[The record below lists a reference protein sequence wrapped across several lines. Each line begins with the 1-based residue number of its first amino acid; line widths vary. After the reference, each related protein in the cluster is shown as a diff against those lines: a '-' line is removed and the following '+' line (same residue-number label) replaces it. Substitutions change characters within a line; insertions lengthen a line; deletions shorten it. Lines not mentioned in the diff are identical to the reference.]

1 MVSRNNETPLTYV
14 FLKQEKPLVKPRAG
28 RGNHAPRASQRN
40 PLDSP
45 RETSSPI
52 PAADKTT
59 VRLYDEMALIFP
71 GGLAYSLA
79 HMAKQALG
87 KGLGALIRK
96 PGAKNAPTKSSK
108 SGTTAKK
115 SAKAKEGKD
124 PGSEVSE
131 VAITDVVKSPLQ
143 PRGEIPESNLEEL
156 VDSIRAHGVI
166 QPLITRRVRGKF
178 ELIAG
183 ERRWRACQKLGLK
196 TVPIIARKASDREVL
211 EMALIENL
219 QRQDLNAI
227 EEANGYVKLAKE
239 FDMKQDEIAKRVG
252 KSRATVANSM
262 RLLDLHKEI
271 QKFVADGLITVGH
284 AKAILG
290 IKVKREQREI
300 AAQVMRR
307 RLTVRATE
315 KLVQDLL
322 SDGPQKTGKGGKA
335 NDPET
340 EAMVRSLTSRLRQ
353 HFTTHVSVSH
363 TPKKGRIELEYYG
376 NDDLER
382 LLELLGVSTEEL

>member
-1 MVSRNNETPLTYV
+1 MSFALTGG
-14 FLKQEKPLVKPRAG
+14 FGLI
-28 RGNHAPRASQRN
+28 
-40 PLDSP
+40 SP
-45 RETSSPI
+45 
-52 PAADKTT
+52 D
-59 VRLYDEMALIFP
+59 
-71 GGLAYSLA
+71 
-79 HMAKQALG
+79 MAKQALG

-96 PGAKNAPTKSSK
+96 SATKSAPAK
-108 SGTTAKK
+108 SSRSASTKKKQAK
-115 SAKAKEGKD
+115 SRDDKE

-131 VAITDVVKSPLQ
+131 VPITNVVKSPLQ
-143 PRGEIPESNLEEL
+143 PRGEIPEGNLEEL

-183 ERRWRACQKLGLK
+183 ERRWRACQKLGLE
-196 TVPIIARKASDREVL
+196 TVPVIVRKASDREVL
-211 EMALIENL
+211 EMALVENL

-262 RLLDLHKEI
+262 RLRDLHKDI
-271 QKFVADGLITVGH
+271 QKFVADELITVGH

-300 AAQVMRR
+300 AEQVMRR

-315 KLVQDLL
+315 KLVQQLQSENGL
-322 SDGPQKTGKGGKA
+322 EPGKGSR
-335 NDPET
+335 NHDPET
-340 EAMVRSLTSRLRQ
+340 EAMVRSLTSRLRK
-353 HFTTHVSVSH
+353 HFTTHVSISH
-363 TPKKGRIELEYYG
+363 SPKKGRIELEYYG

-382 LLELLGVSTEEL
+382 LLDLLGVPTEDL